1 MRPLMSADARF
12 TDAAPSSAAPFFP
25 LDGLF
30 KEAERQLTI
39 CNACRYCEG
48 LCAVF
53 PALERRTLL
62 SAEDVT
68 QLANLCHDC
77 RACYDACMYA
87 PPHEFDLNLPKAL
100 AAVRVADNRASM
112 WPGTAPRLLRGP
124 LAAAVGIPV
133 VAVILLAIAAANA
146 GLSALVATPSGTGSP
161 YTLIPY
167 PVLLAVV
174 GVPALFAIAV
184 MARGGWRFWQD
195 VGGSPALVSLGSVGQ
210 MVRDAVTLRYLR
222 GGGIGCYY
230 EQDDEPSPVRR
241 HLHWLVSGGFTL
253 CLVSTI
259 AAGVMQDFAGIDPPY
274 AVLSVPVITGL
285 IGGIALTL
293 GCTALLF
300 VKAGSSRDTTTEQMV
315 AKDYA
320 LLTSL
325 DVLAVTGLLV
335 LLTRDTPAYGILL
348 IVHLVAV
355 AFTFLSAP
363 YSKFTHVIYRTLA
376 LVRDNLE
383 SAAAAP
389 HAHH

>member
-1 MRPLMSADARF
+1 MSTDARP
-12 TDAAPSSAAPFFP
+12 TDAGARPEAPFFP
-25 LDGLF
+25 LDALF
-30 KEAERQLTI
+30 KEAERELTI

-62 SAEDVT
+62 SAQDVT

-100 AAVRVADNRASM
+100 AAVRVADNRAYM
-112 WPGTAPRLLRGP
+112 WPGTAPRLLRGR

-133 VAVILLAIAAANA
+133 VAVVLLALAAAHA
-146 GLSALVATPSGTGSP
+146 GLSALVATPSGAGSP
-161 YTLIPY
+161 YTLLPY
-167 PVLLAVV
+167 PVLLAVA
-174 GVPALFAIAV
+174 GLPALYAIAV
-184 MARGGWRFWQD
+184 MAAGGRRFWKEA
-195 VGGSPALVSLGSVGQ
+195 GGSPAPVSFGAIRR
-210 MVRDAVTLRYLR
+210 MVSDALSLRYLR

-241 HLHWLVSGGFTL
+241 QLHWLVSGGFGL
-253 CLVSTI
+253 CLVSTV

-274 AVLSVPVITGL
+274 PVPSVPVITGL
-285 IGGIALTL
+285 IGGIAMVA

-300 VKAGSSRDTTTEQMV
+300 VKAGSSRDTTTAPMV

-348 IVHLVAV
+348 VVHLVAV

-376 LVRDNLE
+376 LVRDNME
-383 SAAAAP
+383 ITAAAP
-389 HAHH
+389 HGH

>member
-1 MRPLMSADARF
+1 MSAEAPFTEAGAR
-12 TDAAPSSAAPFFP
+12 PPAPFFP

-62 SAEDVT
+62 SAQDVT

-100 AAVRVADNRASM
+100 AAVRVADNRAYM
-112 WPGTAPRLLRGP
+112 WPSAAPRLLRGR
-124 LAAAVGIPV
+124 LAAAVGIPL
-133 VAVILLAIAAANA
+133 VAVILLAIAVAHA
-146 GLSALVATPSGTGSP
+146 GLSALVATPSGAGSP

-167 PVLLAVV
+167 PALLAVA
-174 GVPALFAIAV
+174 GVPALFAIVV
-184 MARGGWRFWQD
+184 MVTGGWRFWKNG
-195 VGGSPALVSLGSVGQ
+195 GGSPAPVSFGAIRQ
-210 MVRDAVTLRYLR
+210 MATDAVTLRYLR

-241 HLHWLVSGGFTL
+241 HLHWLVSGGFGL

-259 AAGVMQDFAGIDPPY
+259 AAGVMQDLAGIDPPY
-274 AVLSVPVITGL
+274 PVLSVPVISGL
-285 IGGIALTL
+285 IGGIAMTI

-300 VKAGSSRDTTTEQMV
+300 VKAGSSRDTTTEQMA

-335 LLTRDTPAYGILL
+335 LLTRDTPAYAILL

-383 SAAAAP
+383 STTAAA
-389 HAHH
+389 HGHH

>member
-1 MRPLMSADARF
+1 MSAETRS
-12 TDAAPSSAAPFFP
+12 TESGAPTQAPFFP

-62 SAEDVT
+62 SGQDVA

-87 PPHEFDLNLPKAL
+87 PPHEFELNLPKAL
-100 AAVRVADNRASM
+100 AAIRVADNRAYM
-112 WPGTAPRLLRGP
+112 WPRTAPRLLRGRY
-124 LAAAVGIPV
+124 AAAVGIPA
-133 VAVILLAIAAANA
+133 VAVILLALAAAHA
-146 GLSALVATPSGTGSP
+146 GLSALVAAPSGAGSP
-161 YTLIPY
+161 YPLIPY
-167 PVLLAVV
+167 PVLLAVA
-174 GVPALFAIAV
+174 GLPALFAVVV
-184 MARGGWRFWQD
+184 MAAGGVRFWQD
-195 VGGSPALVSLGSVGQ
+195 TGGSPAGLTFGAVRQ
-210 MVRDAVTLRYLR
+210 MVTDAVTLRYLR

-241 HLHWLVSGGFTL
+241 HLHWLVSGGFSL
-253 CLVSTI
+253 CLVSTA
-259 AAGVMQDFAGIDPPY
+259 AAGAMQDIAGIDPPY
-274 AVLSVPVITGL
+274 PVASVPVITGL
-285 IGGIALTL
+285 IGGIGMVV

-315 AKDYA
+315 GKDYA
-320 LLTSL
+320 LLTAL
-325 DVLAVTGLLV
+325 DVLAVTGLLT
-335 LLTRDTPAYGILL
+335 LLTRDTPAYGIVL

-363 YSKFTHVIYRTLA
+363 YSKFTHIIYRTLA

-383 SAAAAP
+383 STAAAA
-389 HAHH
+389 HDHQ

>member
-1 MRPLMSADARF
+1 MRQPVSTEAQPRPE
-12 TDAAPSSAAPFFP
+12 TPFFP
-25 LDGLF
+25 LDGIF
-30 KEAERQLTI
+30 KEAERELSI

-62 SAEDVT
+62 SEQDVT

-77 RACYDACMYA
+77 RACFDACMYA
-87 PPHEFDLNLPKAL
+87 PPHEFGLNLPKAL
-100 AAVRVADNRASM
+100 AAVRVADNRVYM
-112 WPGTAPRLLRGP
+112 WPAKAPRLLRGR

-146 GLSALVATPSGTGSP
+146 GLSALVATPTGAGSP

-167 PVLLAVV
+167 AVLLAVV
-174 GVPALFAIAV
+174 GLPALFAIVV
-184 MARGGWRFWQD
+184 MAVGGRRFWKD
-195 VGGSPALVSLGSVGQ
+195 AGGSPAGLSFAAIRQ
-210 MVRDAVTLRYLR
+210 MVTDAVTLRYLR

-241 HLHWLVSGGFTL
+241 HLHWLISGGF
-253 CLVSTI
+253 
-259 AAGVMQDFAGIDPPY
+259 DPPY
-274 AVLSVPVITGL
+274 PVASVPVITGL
-285 IGGIALTL
+285 IGGIGMAV
-293 GCTALLF
+293 GCTALLL

-335 LLTRDTPAYGILL
+335 LFTRDTPAYSILL

-363 YSKFTHVIYRTLA
+363 YSKFTHVTYRTLA

-383 SAAAAP
+383 TAAAA
-389 HAHH
+389 AHGHQ

>member
-1 MRPLMSADARF
+1 MRQPMSTEAQPRP
-12 TDAAPSSAAPFFP
+12 TAPFFP

-62 SAEDVT
+62 SGEDVT

-100 AAVRVADNRASM
+100 AAVRVADNRRYM
-112 WPGTAPRLLRGP
+112 WPGTAPRLLRGRF
-124 LAAAVGIPV
+124 AAAIGIP
-133 VAVILLAIAAANA
+133 AIAIILLAIAADHA
-146 GLSALVATPSGTGSP
+146 GLSGLFATSSGAGSP
-161 YTLIPY
+161 YNLIPY

-174 GVPALFAIAV
+174 GVPAIFAIVV
-184 MARGGWRFWQD
+184 MVAGARRFWKD
-195 VGGSPALVSLGSVGQ
+195 TGGSPANLTSGAIRQ
-210 MVRDAVTLRYLR
+210 MIADAVTLRYLR

-241 HLHWLVSGGFTL
+241 YLHFLVSGGFGL

-274 AVLSVPVITGL
+274 PLLSVPVITGL
-285 IGGIALTL
+285 IGGIAMTV
-293 GCTALLF
+293 GCTALLV
-300 VKAGSSRDTTTEQMV
+300 VKTGASRDTTTEQMV

-320 LLTSL
+320 FLTSL
-325 DVLAVTGLLV
+325 DVLAVTGLLT
-335 LLTRDTPAYGILL
+335 LTTRDTPAFGIVL

-355 AFTFLSAP
+355 AFTFLAAP
-363 YSKFTHVIYRTLA
+363 YSKFTHFIYRTLA

-383 SAAAAP
+383 STAAAA
-389 HAHH
+389 

>member
-1 MRPLMSADARF
+1 MSAKVQPRQ
-12 TDAAPSSAAPFFP
+12 AAPFFP

-30 KEAERQLTI
+30 KEAERQLAI

-62 SAEDVT
+62 SVDDVT

-100 AAVRVADNRASM
+100 AAVRVADNRRYM
-112 WPGTAPRLLRGP
+112 WPGTAPRLLRGR

-133 VAVILLAIAAANA
+133 VAIILLAIAAGHA
-146 GLSALVATPSGTGSP
+146 GLSGLVATPSGAGSP

-167 PVLLAVV
+167 PVLLAVA
-174 GVPALFAIAV
+174 GVPALFAIVV
-184 MARGGWRFWQD
+184 MAAGARRFWRD
-195 VGGSPALVSLGSVGQ
+195 TGGSPAILTSGAIRQ
-210 MVRDAVTLRYLR
+210 MIADAVTLRYLR

-230 EQDDEPSPVRR
+230 ERDDEPSPVRR
-241 HLHWLVSGGFTL
+241 HLHFLISGGFGL
-253 CLVSTI
+253 CFLSTI

-274 AVLSVPVITGL
+274 PLLSVPVISGL
-285 IGGIALTL
+285 IGGIAMAA
-293 GCTALLF
+293 GCTALLV
-300 VKAGSSRDTTTEQMV
+300 VKTGSSRDTTTEHMV

-320 LLTSL
+320 FLTSL
-325 DVLAVTGLLV
+325 DVLAITGLLTLV
-335 LLTRDTPAYGILL
+335 TRDTPAFGIVL

-355 AFTFLSAP
+355 AFTFLAAP
-363 YSKFTHVIYRTLA
+363 YSKFTHFIYRTLA

-383 SAAAAP
+383 STAAAA
-389 HAHH
+389 